1 VLDAE
6 RSSLDANITDF
17 GNAMWGAIITPWQ
30 RAPRRGRGD
39 EHHELPV
46 PY

>member
-17 GNAMWGAIITPWQ
+17 GNAMWRAIITPWP
-30 RAPRRGRGD
+30 RAHGD